1 MTKIGILYI
10 GIGRYAC
17 FWPEFYNSC
26 ETNLVPEAEK
36 HYYVFTDQTTITPS
50 DHVEVFHQDD
60 MGWPCNS
67 LLRFKMFCR
76 IKDRLSANDYLFFFN
91 ANAQIVTPVTAQ
103 DILPVDEDFSALC
116 IETDPEKMSHERR
129 PESAACVPLGSTKY
143 YYSGALNGGKV
154 QPYLTLLESC
164 NTIVDTDLRNG
175 IMPIWHDESV
185 INKFLSDK
193 RVKVMTRE
201 MGKPANWKEPRNAK
215 IILRRKED
223 VLGRSWLRHY
233 KGREHTNTWLRKIL
247 RTIGLVN

>member
-1 MTKIGILYI
+1 M
-10 GIGRYAC
+10 
-17 FWPEFYNSC
+17 
-26 ETNLVPEAEK
+26 PEAEK

-50 DHVEVFHQDD
+50 DRVEVFHQDD

-76 IKDRLSANDYLFFFN
+76 IKDRLSVNDYLFFFN
-91 ANAQIVTPVTAQ
+91 ANAKIVTPVTAQ
-103 DILPVDEDFSALC
+103 EILPMDEDFSALC

-154 QPYLTLLESC
+154 QPYLILLESC

-193 RVKVMTRE
+193 RVKVMTRV

-247 RTIGLVN
+247 RKIGLVN

>member
-50 DHVEVFHQDD
+50 DRVEVFHQDD

-67 LLRFKMFCR
+67 LLRFQ
-76 IKDRLSANDYLFFFN
+76 DVLPHQGPSQYQRLSVLLQCHTLRLLAPLPPRISFLQTKTSRPSVSRPIQRRCRMNTALS
-91 ANAQIVTPVTAQ
+91 QQPVYRLGVPNTT
-103 DILPVDEDFSALC
+103 IPVPS
-116 IETDPEKMSHERR
+116 MVERH
-129 PESAACVPLGSTKY
+129 SLT
-143 YYSGALNGGKV
+143 
-154 QPYLTLLESC
+154 LTLLETC
-164 NTIVDTDLRNG
+164 NAIVDTDLSNG

-185 INKFLSDK
+185 INKFLADK
-193 RVKVMTRE
+193 NYVKVMYRE

-215 IILRRKED
+215 IILRRK
-223 VLGRSWLRHY
+223 GRCSW
-233 KGREHTNTWLRKIL
+233 T
-247 RTIGLVN
+247 

>member
-36 HYYVFTDQTTITPS
+36 HYYVFT

>member
-1 MTKIGILYI
+1 M
-10 GIGRYAC
+10 
-17 FWPEFYNSC
+17 
-26 ETNLVPEAEK
+26 PEAEK

-50 DHVEVFHQDD
+50 DRVEVFHQDD

-76 IKDRLSANDYLFFFN
+76 IKDRLSVNDYLFFFN
-91 ANAQIVTPVTAQ
+91 ANAKIVTPVTAQ
-103 DILPVDEDFSALC
+103 EILPMDEDFSALC

-129 PESAACVPLGSTKY
+129 PESAACVPHGSTKY

-154 QPYLTLLESC
+154 QPYLILLESC

-193 RVKVMTRE
+193 RVKVMTRV

-247 RTIGLVN
+247 RKIGLVN